1 MVVKSSKL
9 RRMMF
14 TAAFATFTSYNV
26 CHASSDE
33 FFPEA
38 SSTDRINTSI
48 SLTAEETIL
57 TGQFLHTP
65 TQGVRYTTATQAGIT
80 DANGHFQYLEGEVVS
95 FFIGGLLL
103 GEATGNS
110 NVSIFD
116 LVEGADAV
124 TGNALRQSIDKSI
137 PFNRVINIATLLQT
151 LDRDNN
157 AENGVTLTLPV
168 TRLFEADSVHFDK
181 RWDKFK
187 ADLGLRSALAAGK
200 SAGLIHN
207 AVQIRQPWRALR
219 QVYQEL
225 GVEVLLRPYSRTI
238 ETEGEL
244 STEVEYAYDSEGL
257 QIQAQEYDSHGNQ
270 TLNYYK
276 LIILFTEFT
285 APVFYQYDSNGNLSR
300 VQTSPELSNFGF
312 PYYDI
317 AYQYNDL
324 GQRLLMLVS
333 SNDEPVSNA
342 IKYEYNSKGSLTRL
356 TEDSNGDG
364 LTNKTTRFRYD
375 THDQIILKQEDSDFD
390 GTTDLT
396 TASAYDQSGNM
407 IRQEVTE
414 TIEGEII
421 AVSMDVFFYN
431 ANGSIVRK
439 ELYSDGNDLPDTSH
453 QYGYDANGN
462 LILEESFDAE
472 GLYQTQSYEYD
483 LNDNLTHKMIDKDG
497 DGFND
502 VNITYE
508 LAADVEPWWTLF
520 PNASTPEII
529 LGGSVNKWMLLLLSA
544 MGALRLVRKS
554 EGSITNR

>member
-14 TAAFATFTSYNV
+14 TAAFATFTGYNV

-38 SSTDRINTSI
+38 NSTDRINTSI

-157 AENGVTLTLPV
+157 AENGVTLTLPAA
-168 TRLFEADSVHFDK
+168 RLFEADSVHFDK

-219 QVYQEL
+219 QVYQGL

-257 QIQAQEYDSHGNQ
+257 QIQLQEYDSHGNQ

-342 IKYEYNSKGSLTRL
+342 ITYEYNSKGLLIRL

-364 LTNKTTRFRYD
+364 LTNNTTRFRYD

-421 AVSMDVFFYN
+421 AVSLDVFFYN

-483 LNDNLTHKMIDKDG
+483 LNDNLALKMIDKDG
-497 DGFND
+497 DGVND
-502 VNITYE
+502 INITYE

>member
-14 TAAFATFTSYNV
+14 TAAFATFTGYNV

-38 SSTDRINTSI
+38 NSTDRINTSI

-168 TRLFEADSVHFDK
+168 TQLFEADSVHFDK

-219 QVYQEL
+219 QVYQGL

-257 QIQAQEYDSHGNQ
+257 QIQLQEYDSHGNQ

-342 IKYEYNSKGSLTRL
+342 ITYEYNSKGLLIRL

-364 LTNKTTRFRYD
+364 LTNNTTRFRYD
-375 THDQIILKQEDSDFD
+375 AHDQIILKQEDSDFD

-421 AVSMDVFFYN
+421 AVSLDVFFYN

-483 LNDNLTHKMIDKDG
+483 LNDNLALKMIDKDG
-497 DGFND
+497 DGVND
-502 VNITYE
+502 INITYE

>member
-38 SSTDRINTSI
+38 NSTDRINTSI

-219 QVYQEL
+219 QVYQGL

-342 IKYEYNSKGSLTRL
+342 IKYEYNSKGLLIRL

-364 LTNKTTRFRYD
+364 LTNNTTRFRYD

-483 LNDNLTHKMIDKDG
+483 LNDNLVLKMIDKDG

-502 VNITYE
+502 ANITYE

>member
-342 IKYEYNSKGSLTRL
+342 IKYEYNSKGLLIRL

-364 LTNKTTRFRYD
+364 LTNNTTRFRYD

-483 LNDNLTHKMIDKDG
+483 LNDNLVLKMIDKDG

-502 VNITYE
+502 ANITYE
-508 LAADVEPWWTLF
+508 LAADAEPWWTLF

>member
-14 TAAFATFTSYNV
+14 TAAFATFTGYNV

-38 SSTDRINTSI
+38 NSTDRINTSI

-168 TRLFEADSVHFDK
+168 TQLFEADSVHFDK

-219 QVYQEL
+219 QVYQGL

-257 QIQAQEYDSHGNQ
+257 QIQLQEYDSHGNQ

-342 IKYEYNSKGSLTRL
+342 ITYEYNSKGLLIRL

-364 LTNKTTRFRYD
+364 LTNNTTRFRYD

-421 AVSMDVFFYN
+421 AVSLDVFFYN

-483 LNDNLTHKMIDKDG
+483 LNDNLALKMIDKDG
-497 DGFND
+497 DGVND
-502 VNITYE
+502 INITYE

>member
-38 SSTDRINTSI
+38 NSTDRINTSI

-168 TRLFEADSVHFDK
+168 TQLFEADSVHFDK

-219 QVYQEL
+219 QVYQGL

-257 QIQAQEYDSHGNQ
+257 QIQLQEYDSHGNQ
-270 TLNYYK
+270 TLGYYK
-276 LIILFTEFT
+276 IAILGFEITGSLLG
-285 APVFYQYDSNGNLSR
+285 QYDNNGNLSR
-300 VQTSPELSNFGF
+300 IQQAGLPGLN
-312 PYYDI
+312 DI
-317 AYQYNDL
+317 TYQYNDL
-324 GQRLLMLVS
+324 GQRLSMLSS

-342 IKYEYNSKGSLTRL
+342 IKYEYNSKGSLIRL

-364 LTNKTTRFRYD
+364 LTNNTTRFRYD
-375 THDQIILKQEDSDFD
+375 AHDQIILKQEDSDFD

-421 AVSMDVFFYN
+421 AVSLDVFFYN

-483 LNDNLTHKMIDKDG
+483 LNDNLALKMIDKDG
-497 DGFND
+497 DGVND
-502 VNITYE
+502 INITYE
-508 LAADVEPWWTLF
+508 LTADVEPWWTLF

>member
-342 IKYEYNSKGSLTRL
+342 IKYEYNSKGLLIRL

-364 LTNKTTRFRYD
+364 LTNNTTRFRYD

-483 LNDNLTHKMIDKDG
+483 LNDNLIHKMIDKDG

>member
-38 SSTDRINTSI
+38 NSTDRINTSI

-65 TQGVRYTTATQAGIT
+65 TRGVRYTTATQAGIT

-244 STEVEYAYDSEGL
+244 STELEYAYDSEGL

-270 TLNYYK
+270 TLGYYNI
-276 LIILFTEFT
+276 IILGFEITGSLLG
-285 APVFYQYDSNGNLSR
+285 QYDNNGNLSR
-300 VQTSPELSNFGF
+300 IQAGLPGYN
-312 PYYDI
+312 DI
-317 AYQYNDL
+317 IYRYNDL
-324 GQRLLMLVS
+324 GQRLLMLSS

-342 IKYEYNSKGSLTRL
+342 IKYKYNSKGLLIRL

-364 LTNKTTRFRYD
+364 LTNNTTRFRYD

-421 AVSMDVFFYN
+421 AVSLDVFFYN

-462 LILEESFDAE
+462 LVLEESFDAE